1 MRTTDLLRVLQF
13 GDSAFPVGAFSFSN
27 GLESAVQHGV
37 VHDIHTLGQ
46 FVRTALDQA
55 ATIDGI
61 ALLVAHRA
69 ACRSDLG
76 AVIEADHAL
85 LQRKLNEEMRTMTTR
100 MGRKL
105 AEIATHMIKARMLQQ
120 WLDGI
125 KGGVAPGT
133 HPVGLAIVFAEL
145 DLDARQAFAAHQYG
159 IASMMLGAALR
170 LMRVSFMDTQAVL
183 LEINGNAE
191 EAYERIADASLD
203 QMAGFTPLADIVA
216 ASHLHAHIRM
226 FMN

>member
-27 GLESAVQHGV
+27 GLESAIQHGV
-37 VHDIHTLGQ
+37 VHDLATLRQ
-46 FVRTALDQA
+46 FVRTAVDQA
-55 ATIDGI
+55 ATVDGV
-61 ALLVAHRA
+61 ALLAAYRA
-69 ACRSDLG
+69 ASGADLD
-76 AVIEADHAL
+76 AVIAADHAL

-105 AEIATHMIKARMLQQ
+105 AEIAMHMLDARMVGQ
-120 WLDGI
+120 WLGGI
-125 KGGVAPGT
+125 REGRTPGT
-133 HPVGLAIVFAEL
+133 HPVGLAVVFAEL
-145 DLDARQAFAAHQYG
+145 GLDARQAFAAHQYG

-170 LMRVSFMDTQAVL
+170 LMRVSFMDTQVIL
-183 LEINGNAE
+183 LEVNGNAE
-191 EAYERIADASLD
+191 EAYERIADTSLD
-203 QMAGFTPLADIVA
+203 QMAGFTPFADIVA

>member
-37 VHDIHTLGQ
+37 VHDIHTVGQ

-55 ATIDGI
+55 ATVDGI

-145 DLDARQAFAAHQYG
+145 GLDARQAFAAHQYG